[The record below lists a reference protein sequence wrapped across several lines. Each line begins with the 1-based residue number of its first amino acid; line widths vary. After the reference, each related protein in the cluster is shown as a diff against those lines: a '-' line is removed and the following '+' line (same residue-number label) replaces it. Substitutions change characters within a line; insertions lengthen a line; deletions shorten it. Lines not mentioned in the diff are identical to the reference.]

1 MKMKKTYIQPELI
14 TVFLHS
20 HQHLMIVSGEGL
32 NVTLDPTQSGN
43 IDDAAVKQVLGLP
56 DWGAWE

>member
-1 MKMKKTYIQPELI
+1 MKKTYIQPELI
-14 TVFLHS
+14 TVILQS

-32 NVTLDPTQSGN
+32 NVTLDPDATPGN